1 MYYHH
6 LMVHAFSYN
15 SGSNISPATLSEAIA
30 FFRMSRD
37 KGSYVEITPVTI
49 KLIYNV
55 LFIAYYGYL
64 LTSAYKFSS

>member
-1 MYYHH
+1 MYYH

-15 SGSNISPATLSEAIA
+15 SGSKISPATLSEAIA

-49 KLIYNV
+49 KLYYNI
-55 LFIAYYGYL
+55 LLIAYYGYI